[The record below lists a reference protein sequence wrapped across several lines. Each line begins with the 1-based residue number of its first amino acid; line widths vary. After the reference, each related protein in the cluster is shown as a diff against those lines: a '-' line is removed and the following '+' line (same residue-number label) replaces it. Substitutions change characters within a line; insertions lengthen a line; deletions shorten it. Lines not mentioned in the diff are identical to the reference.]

1 MKMSNLETR
10 TIIMNA
16 FTEQYGAAFK
26 TLEKIMDVCPDDFWN
41 DEQVGPQIYK
51 VLYHTLF
58 FIDLYLSLT
67 KEARDNFTPKFKQAE
82 DFRTSKENF
91 HPKEWK
97 SAISPKEI
105 REYIKDLRSK
115 ARDGFKS
122 LELDSLLADPIFE
135 WHGSSL
141 FSSLM
146 YNLRHIMLHI
156 GALQARLR
164 ISGVEEQFWVSQSP
178 LLE

>member
-1 MKMSNLETR
+1 MMVNDLETQ

-26 TLEKIMDVCPDDFWN
+26 TLEKIIDVCPENLWS
-41 DEQVGPQIYK
+41 DELVGPQIYK

-58 FIDLYLSLT
+58 FIDFYLSLT
-67 KEARDNFTPKFKQAE
+67 KEARDNFTPKFEQAE
-82 DFRTSKENF
+82 NFRTSKKNF

-97 SAISPKEI
+97 SAISPEEM
-105 REYIKDLRSK
+105 REYIKDLREK
-115 ARDGFKS
+115 AQNGFKS
-122 LELDSLLADPIFE
+122 LKIENLISDPIFE
-135 WHGSSL
+135 WHGSSIC
-141 FSSLM
+141 SSLM
-146 YNLRHIMLHI
+146 YNLRHMMLHI

-164 ISGVEEQFWVSQSP
+164 ISGVEERFWVSQSP